1 MNPVVVEESSDT
13 DEQFEG
19 CLSFFDVRGRV
30 PRPRTLRVQHQDFG
44 GQWRTTTFTDGLAR
58 LVAHEVDHLEGVL
71 YVARMAPGS
80 STISVAEY
88 RGSGQDWQYGPR
100 SGA

>member
-1 MNPVVVEESSDT
+1 MP
-13 DEQFEG
+13 
-19 CLSFFDVRGRV
+19 RGR
-30 PRPRTLRVQHQDFG
+30 G
-44 GQWRTTTFTDGLAR
+44 
-58 LVAHEVDHLEGVL
+58 HLDGVL

-88 RGSGQDWQYGPR
+88 KGTGQNWRYSPR

>member
-13 DEQFEG
+13 DEQSRVV
-19 CLSFFDVRGRV
+19 CPFFDVRGKV
-30 PRPRTLRVQHQDFG
+30 PRPRTLRVRHQDFDG
-44 GQWRTTTFTDGLAR
+44 TCQTTSFTDGLAR
-58 LVAHEVDHLEGVL
+58 LVAHEVDHLDGVL

-88 RGSGQDWQYGPR
+88 KGTGQNWRYSPR